1 VSTYTD
7 YKDISTLN
15 FKTAPISGTSYKLNF
30 ANENIETVTKTV
42 KSSDTDKSLETVL
55 GFSLDESEYPNVKV
69 TNGTTTYK
77 YGRDFTINSDGEIEW
92 LEQTEITNEPASYT
106 VTYDKSIYQAIS
118 SKASNGVRNL
128 TDLTGDNPFPTYS
141 DFVSSYNLPV
151 TPSTLRYANN
161 IIDFYSDDFD
171 DSYNFAIGTADSDG
185 TFVTGDYVYGR
196 DYVLRKES
204 SGDINLIWSDNTV
217 NSAFITD
224 YQSYVQ
230 TTHGVTIST
239 SDTKGQPS
247 TRYMVKF
254 NQTQT
259 AENESDELE
268 TLLNGYDGDYN
279 SITITDSDGN
289 VYECAA
295 SEDNLDDEH
304 FAIVNGELVWNT
316 TPITYNDP
324 SRPTASTEYELIY
337 TSTDGG
343 ELFKIDEAVTRSNS
357 DVIALTSSGSSID
370 YDEMVNGT
378 VTITQG
384 SKVFYENY
392 DFEIGKND
400 NGEVTID
407 WKTGTNYEWYYP
419 QPGANSRYSIN
430 LVTADGD
437 TKTYSGVRS
446 YTDTLDL
453 RSLSDDC
460 YFEVAEGS
468 LTKLTYNKV
477 TYDLTDAAD
486 DDETTTT
493 DVEIVRDTLGLS
505 IADGTNG
512 GKKIFNFNWVTPDL
526 EARDNLPAYGDEI
539 EISYDYYANTF
550 TLSDDGDGIIDLL
563 GLNDD
568 VTEAQNAIIVL
579 DNTQIE
585 KDLNDIGADYDNEI
599 SNLKGVTLH
608 LKGVGEVSL
617 DIFHDAEKAVESI
630 QTYVDN
636 YNSLMSWINTRMT
649 ESQVDED
656 TAATV
661 DSDDFRM
668 RWGLLH
674 GNSLLRNAKS
684 QMRNIS
690 AQNFTYS
697 FTKRTSA
704 GEIYG
709 TMANNGLTSSSTFRL
724 RIGSTYSDITIEPTD
739 TLETIAAKINDDT
752 ATAQARNLHYDS
764 NGQKL
769 EDALLK
775 ASVEQDKLVI
785 SSSGTD
791 EITISGTAA
800 MNALKMNYTYK
811 GVYQLG
817 IGVNAN
823 ATLGSTST
831 VDLTKAE
838 SGELE
843 FNTDKFMEALEDNP
857 DETQELMLMYANSMD
872 NWVKSMTTASN
883 DEYGSPTGS
892 LSREIKNLENEIS
905 DIDEYLEKYQERL
918 DRMEESLRTKYAA
931 AEQRISKL
939 SQQASA
945 IASILQQL
953 SNSGGNNNSSASS

>member
-1 VSTYTD
+1 
-7 YKDISTLN
+7 
-15 FKTAPISGTSYKLNF
+15 
-30 ANENIETVTKTV
+30 
-42 KSSDTDKSLETVL
+42 
-55 GFSLDESEYPNVKV
+55 
-69 TNGTTTYK
+69 
-77 YGRDFTINSDGEIEW
+77 
-92 LEQTEITNEPASYT
+92 
-106 VTYDKSIYQAIS
+106 
-118 SKASNGVRNL
+118 
-128 TDLTGDNPFPTYS
+128 
-141 DFVSSYNLPV
+141 
-151 TPSTLRYANN
+151 
-161 IIDFYSDDFD
+161 
-171 DSYNFAIGTADSDG
+171 
-185 TFVTGDYVYGR
+185 
-196 DYVLRKES
+196 
-204 SGDINLIWSDNTV
+204 
-217 NSAFITD
+217 
-224 YQSYVQ
+224 
-230 TTHGVTIST
+230 
-239 SDTKGQPS
+239 
-247 TRYMVKF
+247 
-254 NQTQT
+254 
-259 AENESDELE
+259 
-268 TLLNGYDGDYN
+268 
-279 SITITDSDGN
+279 
-289 VYECAA
+289 
-295 SEDNLDDEH
+295 
-304 FAIVNGELVWNT
+304 
-316 TPITYNDP
+316 
-324 SRPTASTEYELIY
+324 
-337 TSTDGG
+337 
-343 ELFKIDEAVTRSNS
+343 
-357 DVIALTSSGSSID
+357 
-370 YDEMVNGT
+370 
-378 VTITQG
+378 
-384 SKVFYENY
+384 
-392 DFEIGKND
+392 
-400 NGEVTID
+400 
-407 WKTGTNYEWYYP
+407 
-419 QPGANSRYSIN
+419 
-430 LVTADGD
+430 
-437 TKTYSGVRS
+437 
-446 YTDTLDL
+446 
-453 RSLSDDC
+453 
-460 YFEVAEGS
+460 
-468 LTKLTYNKV
+468 
-477 TYDLTDAAD
+477 
-486 DDETTTT
+486 
-493 DVEIVRDTLGLS
+493 
-505 IADGTNG
+505 
-512 GKKIFNFNWVTPDL
+512 
-526 EARDNLPAYGDEI
+526 
-539 EISYDYYANTF
+539 
-550 TLSDDGDGIIDLL
+550 

-568 VTEAQNAIIVL
+568 VTDAKNAIIVL
-579 DNTQIE
+579 NNTQIE

-674 GNSLLRNAKS
+674 GNALLRNAKS
-684 QMRNIS
+684 QMRNVS

-709 TMANNGLTSSSTFRL
+709 TMANNGLTTSSTFRL
-724 RIGSTYSDITIEPTD
+724 RIGSTFSDITIDPSD

-775 ASVEQDKLVI
+775 ATVEQDKLVI
-785 SSSGTD
+785 SSSGND

-892 LSREIKNLENEIS
+892 LSREIKNIENEIS